1 MRNRI
6 VILISF
12 LVIFC
17 GSALA
22 AGVMTRPQSEREYQP
37 SYPAQTSMPGQ
48 MQPTTQTPILNPLQ
62 TNQEP
67 QDLPKIEPVPP
78 ILKPD
83 DRARKTFQPIIEPIQ
98 KALKPLQIAACEEV
112 TTYKKL
118 SLPEAIDFAMKNNIE
133 IKEARLD
140 VSKAKNDI
148 KTANRLR
155 NPYIQSLING
165 GKAATDNP
173 DFVGLIFPIDI
184 AKRGPRKKFAQSVL
198 ELTKGNTLLQ
208 ELNLRLDVRQSYVDL
223 VAAKSMLK
231 ILDDQ
236 RQLLQDLLNIA
247 QKKYEVGAVPQMD
260 VIHAKMTLN
269 QLLIQLNSAR
279 TDVLV
284 ARYKF
289 NMILDAQ
296 GYDTKEDYL
305 PEQKEFADMLTPKP
319 YEKLPDFKTV
329 EAIAMANRIDIKIAK
344 QDIDV
349 ATKNLTVIIRQL
361 VPDIEIGGGYMV
373 VPAGMATSGTTA
385 DGWYAIANI
394 NNIPLLYQYKPEI
407 KNARIQVEQ
416 KQLLYDAAKHHA
428 LMNLHSAYDSFC
440 TAQTNLNYYTDVLLA
455 ESSQF
460 LHMAKRSYIVGKT
473 SITDLIFIEQSYK
486 NIIMG
491 YTTALANYYNSWV
504 DLLREVNDEDL
515 KLNG

>member
-1 MRNRI
+1 MRVIVVNIRNRI
-6 VILISF
+6 IILISLLIF
-12 LVIFC
+12 L
-17 GSALA
+17 GSSAFA
-22 AGVMTRPQSEREYQP
+22 TGVMTRPQSEREYQP
-37 SYPAQTSMPGQ
+37 SYPAQLPR
-48 MQPTTQTPILNPLQ
+48 QTPTQ
-62 TNQEP
+62 VESVP
-67 QDLPKIEPVPP
+67 QDLPKIEPIPP
-78 ILKPD
+78 ILKPED
-83 DRARKTFQPIIEPIQ
+83 KARRNFQPVVEPIQ
-98 KALKPLQIAACEEV
+98 KAEKPLQIGTCEEI

-118 SLPEAIDFAMKNNIE
+118 SLPEAIEFAMKNNIE

-140 VSKAKNDI
+140 ISKAKNDI

-184 AKRGPRKKFAQSVL
+184 AKRGPRKRFAQSVL
-198 ELTKGNTLLQ
+198 ELTKGNVLLQ

-223 VAAKSMLK
+223 VAAKSILK

-236 RQLLQDLLNIA
+236 RQLLQDLLNVA
-247 QKKYEVGAVPQMD
+247 QKKYDVGAVPQMD

-289 NMILDAQ
+289 NMMLDAQ

-305 PEQKEFADMLTPKP
+305 PEQREFVQMLTPKP
-319 YEKLPDFKTV
+319 EEKLPEFSTI
-329 EAIAMANRIDIKIAK
+329 ENIAMANRLDIKIAK
-344 QDIDV
+344 QDVDV
-349 ATKNLTVIIRQL
+349 ATKNLTVVIRQL
-361 VPDIEIGGGYMV
+361 VPDLEIGGGYML
-373 VPAGMATSGTTA
+373 VPSGMATSGTTA

-407 KNARIQVEQ
+407 QNARIQVEQ
-416 KQLLYDAAKHHA
+416 KQLMYDATKHHA
-428 LMNLHSAYDSFC
+428 LMNLHSAYDTFC
-440 TAQTNLNYYTDVLLA
+440 TAQTNLNYYTDILLS
-455 ESSQF
+455 ESNQF
-460 LHMAKRSYIVGKT
+460 LNMAKKSYIVGKT

-486 NIIMG
+486 NIMMG

-504 DLLREVNDEDL
+504 DLLREVNDEEL
-515 KLNG
+515 ELNG